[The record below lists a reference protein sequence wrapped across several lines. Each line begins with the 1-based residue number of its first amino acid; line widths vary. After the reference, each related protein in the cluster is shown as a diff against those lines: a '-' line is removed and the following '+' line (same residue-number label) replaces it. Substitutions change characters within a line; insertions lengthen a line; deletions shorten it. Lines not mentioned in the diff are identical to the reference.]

1 MTTTKREPRKVRS
14 LRRRTAHHA
23 DRARKASTPVE
34 RFRAA
39 QDALLSAVTHSR
51 GPGRA
56 AREQHA
62 EISEHV
68 RRVLERAEPN
78 PASAALYD
86 SKLNQSGTDSARLGN
101 ALMCLRGAIS
111 LLSEAE
117 RDRLFEHY
125 ARHLGEE
132 AQRIDAEGGDR

>member
-1 MTTTKREPRKVRS
+1 MATTKREPKRVRS
-14 LRRRTAHHA
+14 MRRRSAHHA

-39 QDALLSAVTHSR
+39 QDALLSAVAHSR
-51 GPGRA
+51 AP
-56 AREQHA
+56 ARTARGKYE
-62 EISEHV
+62 EIAEHV
-68 RRVLERAEPN
+68 RRVLDRGEPN
-78 PASAALYD
+78 AASAALYD
-86 SKLNQSGTDSARLGN
+86 SKLKQSGTDSARLGN

-111 LLSEAE
+111 LLPETE

-132 AQRIDAEGGDR
+132 AQLIDAEGGDR